1 MSEPHFL
8 YEKRGHT
15 AICTF
20 NRPEKRNSLSME
32 MLVRMADAWAEADN
46 DPEVRAIVLT
56 GAGGTFCAGSDLGSM
71 STGKWDAEDVWMNR
85 MKEDPDIHWRALLR
99 HYTTKKPLIA
109 ADEGYSDV
117 AAVRSNDSLR
127 LVRDDPRW
135 PDLLAR
141 LRENEAEE
149 NR

>member
-20 NRPEKRNSLSME
+20 NRPERRNSLSME
-32 MLVRMADAWAEADN
+32 MLVRMADAWAEADG

-71 STGKWDAEDVWMNR
+71 STGKWEADDVWMNR

-99 HYTTKKPLIA
+99 HYVTKKPLIA
-109 ADEGYSDV
+109 AVFALG
-117 AAVRSNDSLR
+117 
-127 LVRDDPRW
+127 
-135 PDLLAR
+135 
-141 LRENEAEE
+141 E
-149 NR
+149 NRPSGCARPTAACSQASRFSTSSMR